1 MREIHRKALAKYEA
15 APDLAAKLLAVG
27 EAKRDEALPAV
38 EHAAATIVASLIL
51 NLDETLTR
59 E

>member
-1 MREIHRKALAKYEA
+1 
-15 APDLAAKLLAVG
+15 VG
-27 EAKRDEALPAV
+27 EAKRDEALPVA
-38 EHAAATIVASLIL
+38 EHAALTNVTSMIL